1 MNTSEVKL
9 LLFREIDKLPA
20 ELLLELKD
28 FVLKIAAMS
37 HPVKK
42 EKKTKRQFGSMKGL
56 VVYMAPDFNAPLDE
70 FKDYMPA

>member
-1 MNTSEVKL
+1 MNTSDVKL
-9 LLFREIDKLPA
+9 LLFREIDKLPE

-28 FVLKIAAMS
+28 IVQKIAAMPNS
-37 HPVKK
+37 AKT
-42 EKKTKRQFGSMKGL
+42 KKTKRQFGSMKGL